1 VRDGARTP
9 LKVLTFEAAKM
20 IFAVRAEDVGKVVA
34 STRTLPAGTSVVDI
48 VGLLADSG
56 PGSDRSCVV
65 LMKGKSRSGAAVAV
79 TATRAM
85 EIVTL
90 DIEKLL
96 PLPGF
101 LFRGGNPFLGMIPG
115 EPAAIFLLAEPSR
128 LLEAAAAS

>member
-1 VRDGARTP
+1 
-9 LKVLTFEAAKM
+9 
-20 IFAVRAEDVGKVVA
+20 
-34 STRTLPAGTSVVDI
+34 VDI

-56 PGSDRSCVV
+56 PESDRSCVV
-65 LMKGKSRSGAAVAV
+65 LMKGKSGSGAAVAV

-90 DIEKLL
+90 DIERLL

-115 EPAAIFLLAEPSR
+115 EPAPIFLLAEPSR